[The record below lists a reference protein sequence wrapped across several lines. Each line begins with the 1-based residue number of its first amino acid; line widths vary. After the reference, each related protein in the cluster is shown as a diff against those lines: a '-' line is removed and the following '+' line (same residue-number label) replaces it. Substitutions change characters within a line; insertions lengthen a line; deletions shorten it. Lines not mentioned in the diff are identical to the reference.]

1 MKARRQ
7 KDMPLVSMAD
17 GAKVGSVE
25 DVLLDAADLR
35 VAALLLRAND
45 GQSIVPFALVR
56 NIGADAVIV
65 ESTAAT
71 EGTTGQ
77 TARENL
83 RGLGDLTGLP
93 VVDSEGTNL
102 GAVTDVEFAPD
113 DGRLIEIE
121 VHSGG
126 MLGLGGTSLT
136 VASPAIRRIGPK
148 LITVDMPTPAN
159 AGTH

>member
-1 MKARRQ
+1 
-7 KDMPLVSMAD
+7 MAA

-25 DVLLDAADLR
+25 EVLFDATDLR
-35 VAALLLRAND
+35 VAALLLRASD
-45 GQSIVPFALVR
+45 GQSIVPFAFVR

-71 EGTTGQ
+71 EGATGQ

-102 GAVTDVEFAPD
+102 GAMTDCEFAPD
-113 DGRLIEIE
+113 DGRLTEIE

-136 VASPAIRRIGPK
+136 VAAAAIRRIGPK
-148 LITVDMPTPAN
+148 LITVDIPAPEN
-159 AGTH
+159 AEPRSSP